1 VGILVGIPMAAEKV
15 LPGEA
20 WLGVLGIIPLAA
32 GIIATIGWYWE
43 RKSWTAPLVA
53 TAGGLVVVG
62 ILALGASRADLQR
75 FDQQM
80 VVSWAKTS
88 TKEAPLAAYRV
99 LEPSWVYY
107 SHQAIPE
114 LLGEPAA
121 AARLL
126 EEHPGMALVT
136 KEQLV
141 PAIRRELAGELEIA
155 QSAPHFLRSE
165 RLVILRLGR
174 PAGAARTAEAVQ
186 GKKTSH

>member
-1 VGILVGIPMAAEKV
+1 MAAEKV

-20 WLGVLGIIPLAA
+20 WLGILGIIPFAA
-32 GIIATIGWYWE
+32 GIIAAIGWYWE
-43 RKSWTAPLVA
+43 RRSWAAPLVA

-75 FDQQM
+75 YDQQM
-80 VVSWAKTS
+80 VVNWAKTS
-88 TKEAPLAAYRV
+88 ANESPLAAYRV
-99 LEPSWVYY
+99 LEPSWIYY

-126 EEHPGMALVT
+126 KEYPGAALVT

-141 PAIRRELAGELEIA
+141 PAIRRELDGEIEIA

-165 RLVILRLGR
+165 RLVILRLKA
-174 PAGAARTAEAVQ
+174 PVDSFRTAKAAQV
-186 GKKTSH
+186 KKTSQ